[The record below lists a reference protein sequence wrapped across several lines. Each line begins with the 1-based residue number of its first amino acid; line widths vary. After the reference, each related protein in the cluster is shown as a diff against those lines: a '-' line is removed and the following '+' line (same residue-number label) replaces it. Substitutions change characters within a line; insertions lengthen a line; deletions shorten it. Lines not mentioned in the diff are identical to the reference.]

1 MAKGE
6 FNSALVER
14 LGLTEFLGQRFAL
27 AGPPARIAERIE
39 HLMSLGATN
48 LIVAQLVPD
57 RASFLREFDRLVIRE
72 LR

>member
-1 MAKGE
+1 
-6 FNSALVER
+6 
-14 LGLTEFLGQRFAL
+14 L
-27 AGPPARIAERIE
+27 AGPPERIATRIE

-57 RASFLREFDRLVIRE
+57 RAGFLRDFDRLVIRE